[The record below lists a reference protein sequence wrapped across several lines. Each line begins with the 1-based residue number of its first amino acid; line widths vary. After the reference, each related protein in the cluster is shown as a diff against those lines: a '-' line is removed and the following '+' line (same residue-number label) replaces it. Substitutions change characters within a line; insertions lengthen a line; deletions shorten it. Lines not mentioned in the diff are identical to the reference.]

1 MFAMNHRILLSRS
14 FVCRVLAV
22 RKVLACSLLLAAF
35 ATTASAQRYKAIAPK
50 IEDRAARAM
59 KSQVATAMR
68 NAAAFGAGG
77 KEKIDSYYKTY
88 YFPIMTQ
95 ATPEALAT
103 LGKNREDLMKQLRGS
118 GVPRAQDHLTQL
130 TLGVMRV
137 LARDN
142 YHPAVRY
149 NASLILGLLDKKY
162 ASSGAKPT
170 PPVALPAG
178 TSELLDLLEQNEFK
192 GVKVHPSVKVG
203 ALEGLERH
211 VRFGLESQYADR
223 VTQAAMAVLAQKA
236 SALGVDADVHNWIK
250 CQAARVLTRQFK
262 DGPNAEVHAAL
273 TKLIADDKMSLEDRC
288 CVVGLLAKVK
298 YDAAAGADVASTLV
312 PLGKL
317 TLAVVDEGAE
327 KAEEF
332 VELRRGNAPL
342 GRRVSSRRGEE
353 GPKFERR
360 ELLARMI
367 SIAKG
372 AKSLSNG
379 LPDGEKQKVQDLLGL
394 LQPVVAVSRD
404 KKALDLDVT
413 SEVIKL
419 NRAIKTVVA
428 DWQPAK
434 AVAADAEDAD
444 FTE

>member
-1 MFAMNHRILLSRS
+1 MFTMKNREGLSPHRVRHALPRA
-14 FVCRVLAV
+14 LA
-22 RKVLACSLLLAAF
+22 LGLILAAV
-35 ATTASAQRYKAIAPK
+35 TTSASAQRYKTIAPK
-50 IEDRAARAM
+50 MELKASKALKGKA
-59 KSQVATAMR
+59 SSSMR
-68 NAAAFGAGG
+68 NQSAFGAGG
-77 KEKIDSYYKTY
+77 KEILDRYYKTY
-88 YFPIMTQ
+88 YFPVMTQ
-95 ATPEALAT
+95 TTPVALAG
-103 LGKNREDLMKQLRGS
+103 LGKKREDLMKQLRGS
-118 GVPRAQDHLTQL
+118 LVPAAQDHLAKL
-130 TLGVMRV
+130 TMGVMRV

-149 NASLILGLLDKKY
+149 NATLILGMLDKKY
-162 ASSGAKPT
+162 AANGS
-170 PPVALPAG
+170 PPIALPAG
-178 TSELLDLLEQNEFK
+178 TNELLELLEKNEFN

-203 ALEGLERH
+203 AMEGLERH
-211 VRFGLESQYADR
+211 VRFGLEAKYADR
-223 VTQAAMAVLAQKA
+223 VTQAAMAMLSQKP
-236 SALGVDADVHNWIK
+236 SALDVDADVNNWIK
-250 CQAARVLTRQFK
+250 CQAASVLTKQFK

-273 TKLIADDKMSLEDRC
+273 TKLIADEKMSLEDRC

-298 YDAAAGADVASTLV
+298 YNAAAGVDVASTLA
-312 PLGKL
+312 PLGQL

-327 KAEEF
+327 KAEAF

-379 LPDGEKQKVQDLLGL
+379 LPDEEKQKVQDLLGL

-413 SEVIKL
+413 SEVIRL
-419 NRAIKTVVA
+419 NRAIKTVIA

>member
-1 MFAMNHRILLSRS
+1 MFTTKNRDGLSPHRVRHALPRA
-14 FVCRVLAV
+14 LA
-22 RKVLACSLLLAAF
+22 LGLILAAV
-35 ATTASAQRYKAIAPK
+35 TTSASAQRYKTIAPK
-50 IEDRAARAM
+50 MEDRAARVM

-95 ATPEALAT
+95 TNPGALAA

-118 GVPRAQDHLTQL
+118 GVPRVQDHLTQL
-130 TLGVMRV
+130 TLGVMRA

-149 NASLILGLLDKKY
+149 NATLILGMLDKKY
-162 ASSGAKPT
+162 ASSGANPT

-203 ALEGLERH
+203 AMEGLERH
-211 VRFGLESQYADR
+211 VRFGMEAKYADR
-223 VTQAAMAVLAQKA
+223 VTKAAMAMLSQKP
-236 SALGVDADVHNWIK
+236 SALDVDADVNNWIK
-250 CQAARVLTRQFK
+250 CQAASVLTKQFK
-262 DGPNAEVHAAL
+262 DGPNAEVQAAL

-288 CVVGLLAKVK
+288 CVVGLLAKIK
-298 YDAAAGADVASTLV
+298 YDGAAGADVASTLV

-317 TLAVVDEGAE
+317 TLAVVDEGAG
-327 KAEEF
+327 KAEAF
-332 VELRRGNAPL
+332 VELRRGNAPV

-360 ELLARMI
+360 ELLSRMI

-379 LPDGEKQKVQDLLGL
+379 LPDGEKQKVQNLLGL

-413 SEVIKL
+413 SEIIKL